1 MAGLSAAEQQQVE
14 AGALAF
20 VQQLQKTAPNMLE
33 GVSLSGESAPADA
46 AFLGQ
51 YTETLGQ
58 LATTSFSDALQ
69 SLLEEETDTD
79 AGLLQSADGGSSIG
93 HFILRAFQKRLC
105 NPVAEADLKVELE
118 KIRKEQKL
126 DMNPTAA
133 GISGGAATAV
143 ALSVGTLIGG
153 GALAV
158 VLAPLAG
165 SVALL
170 LLLVGVDTFCG
181 WAASKDG

>member
-1 MAGLSAAEQQQVE
+1 MAELSGEEQRLVE

-20 VQQLQKTAPNMLE
+20 VQELQETAPGLLVE
-33 GVSLSGESAPADA
+33 GEAVLKGSHADA
-46 AFLGQ
+46 AFLGR
-51 YTETLGQ
+51 YTESLGQ
-58 LATTSFSDALQ
+58 LATTR
-69 SLLEEETDTD
+69 LLRRRAEPSGGGGPGCG
-79 AGLLQSADGGSSIG
+79 ALLQSGDDGASIG
-93 HFILRAFQKRLC
+93 HFVLRAFQKRLC
-105 NPVAEADLKVELE
+105 NPVTEADLKAELQ
-118 KIRKEQKL
+118 KVRKEHGL
-126 DMNPTAA
+126 DINPTAA

-170 LLLVGVDTFCG
+170 LLLVGVDTFCD
-181 WAASKDG
+181 WAASKSK

>member
-1 MAGLSAAEQQQVE
+1 MAKLSGEEQRQVE

-20 VQQLQKTAPNMLE
+20 VQELHKTAPGILVE
-33 GVSLSGESAPADA
+33 GAATFGNADA
-46 AFLGQ
+46 AFLQQ
-51 YTETLGQ
+51 YTESLGQ
-58 LATTSFSDALQ
+58 LATTKFSAAVQ
-69 SLLEEETDTD
+69 SLLEEEGDADT
-79 AGLLQSADGGSSIG
+79 GSLQSEDGGSSIG
-93 HFILRAFQKRLC
+93 HFVLKAFQKRLC
-105 NPVAEADLKVELE
+105 NPIAEADLKAEIAKV
-118 KIRKEQKL
+118 RKEHGF
-126 DMNPTAA
+126 DINPTAA
-133 GISGGAATAV
+133 GISGSAATAV

-181 WAASKDG
+181 WAAGKNG